1 LIRADREKER
11 SSKIEKEKMRRETE
25 RWRSY
30 LKTFTVEEKN
40 RKATKERQ

>member
-11 SSKIEKEKMRRETE
+11 SSKIEKEKMRRETA

-30 LKTFTVEEKN
+30 LKTFRREK
-40 RKATKERQ
+40 